1 MRHAKAMLFVHN
13 HQPKIVKD
21 NIVLKQRVRAN
32 SKADAPIGN
41 RGAGLIFVTLF
52 QAA

>member
-1 MRHAKAMLFVHN
+1 MLFVHN

-21 NIVLKQRVRAN
+21 NIILKQRVRAN
-32 SKADAPIGN
+32 GKADAPIGN
-41 RGAGLIFVTLF
+41 RGTGLVFVALF

>member
-13 HQPKIVKD
+13 HQPKIVKG

-32 SKADAPIGN
+32 GKADAPIGN
-41 RGAGLIFVTLF
+41 RGAGLVFVALF

>member
-13 HQPKIVKD
+13 HQPKIVKGD
-21 NIVLKQRVRAN
+21 IVLKQRVRADG
-32 SKADAPIGN
+32 KADTPIGN
-41 RGAGLIFVTLF
+41 RGAGLVFVALF